1 MKKEKTK
8 LRVIQ
13 ILCIVS
19 LLVTVFSIQKTYAK
33 YFEKVDTTYATN
45 IKKWTIEVND
55 KYIHEE
61 TTLSNVMNPTFFYNE
76 NMDNNGGSN
85 NILVPGREGCFDFLI
100 DYSNVDVG
108 FKFAFDI
115 EQLNKKTVI
124 DETTGNETEVDSHL
138 EDLEVYGYIIVD
150 SDFEIT
156 STTKITDIGE
166 ITTLEKDA
174 EGKYLLSGI
183 TQEIDITTES
193 SKQKRILVL
202 FRWYDGEDNIMDNKL
217 DTEYTGNVIE
227 GDSLHTNLNYK
238 VKITFTQTV

>member
-45 IKKWTIEVND
+45 IKKWAIEVND
-55 KYIHEE
+55 IYIHEE

-115 EQLNKKTVI
+115 EQLNKKTAI
-124 DETTGNETEVDSHL
+124 DEATGNETQVDSHL
-138 EDLEVYGYIIVD
+138 EDFEVYGYVIVD

-156 STTKITDIGE
+156 STTKVTDIGE
-166 ITTLEKDA
+166 ITTLTKDA

-183 TQEIDITTES
+183 TQEIDVTTETD
-193 SKQKRILVL
+193 KQKRILVL
-202 FRWYDGEDNIMDNKL
+202 FRWYDGEDNIMNN
-217 DTEYTGNVIE
+217 EYKDKGVP
-227 GDSLHTNLNYK
+227 
-238 VKITFTQTV
+238 

>member
-45 IKKWTIEVND
+45 IKKWAIEVND
-55 KYIHEE
+55 IYIHEE

-124 DETTGNETEVDSHL
+124 DETINAIPINNKYCIKSIIGYNKMYFVIPRPAALSASMSL
-138 EDLEVYGYIIVD
+138 EL
-150 SDFEIT
+150 SPMLIT
-156 STTKITDIGE
+156 SLI
-166 ITTLEKDA
+166 
-174 EGKYLLSGI
+174 
-183 TQEIDITTES
+183 S
-193 SKQKRILVL
+193 SPI
-202 FRWYDGEDNIMDNKL
+202 F
-217 DTEYTGNVIE
+217 
-227 GDSLHTNLNYK
+227 
-238 VKITFTQTV
+238 

>member
-45 IKKWTIEVND
+45 IKKWAIEVND

-76 NMDNNGGSN
+76 NMDNNGGFN

-108 FKFAFDI
+108 FKFSFDI
-115 EQLNKKTVI
+115 EQLNKKTAI
-124 DETTGNETEVDSHL
+124 DEATGNETQVDSHL
-138 EDLEVYGYIIVD
+138 EDFEVYGYVIVD

-156 STTKITDIGE
+156 STTKVTDIGE
-166 ITTLEKDA
+166 ITTLTKDA

-183 TQEIDITTES
+183 TQEIDVTTETD
-193 SKQKRILVL
+193 KQKRILVL

>member
-1 MKKEKTK
+1 MKGKTK

-45 IKKWTIEVND
+45 IKKWAIEVND

-61 TTLSNVMNPTFFYNE
+61 TTLSNVMNPIFFYNE